1 MSTLLGR
8 GGGRTRNEVVRMG
21 IRALVADDHELF
33 RSGLKQL
40 LIDVL
45 GADDVREAETL
56 DQALE
61 MLTSDGAG
69 DLVLLDLRMPGMS
82 GVEALSALRDGFP
95 DAKVA
100 VVSAWEDRGDILAAL
115 GAGVHGYIP
124 KSLPSAEIAA
134 AIRSI
139 LDGRIYVPQSIG
151 RREQG
156 AKPDGAAAS
165 LQPSTGGFGQDKLTG
180 RQKEVLT
187 ELLKGQASKEIART
201 LDIAEGTV
209 KIHLAA
215 IYRALGVRT
224 RAEAIAKLKSH

>member
-1 MSTLLGR
+1 MP
-8 GGGRTRNEVVRMG
+8 
-21 IRALVADDHELF
+21 IRALIADDHELF

-40 LIDVL
+40 LVDVL
-45 GADDVREAETL
+45 NAEDVREAETL
-56 DQALE
+56 DQAID
-61 MLTSDGAG
+61 MLTNEGAG
-69 DLVLLDLRMPGMS
+69 DLILVDLRMPGMS
-82 GVEALSALRDGFP
+82 GAEALSALRDGFP

-100 VVSAWEDRGDILAAL
+100 VVSAWEERAEIIAAL

-124 KSLPSAEIAA
+124 KSLSSTEIAA

-139 LDGRIYVPQSIG
+139 LDGQIFVPPTLG
-151 RREQG
+151 RRE
-156 AKPDGAAAS
+156 PGAAPRAVAS
-165 LQPSTGGFGQDKLTG
+165 IDPGDKLTV

-187 ELLKGQASKEIART
+187 ELLKGQASKEIARS

-224 RAEAIAKLKSH
+224 RAEAIAKLKSN

>member
-1 MSTLLGR
+1 M
-8 GGGRTRNEVVRMG
+8 
-21 IRALVADDHELF
+21 RALIADDHELF

-40 LIDVL
+40 LVDVL
-45 GADDVREAETL
+45 GAVDVREAETL
-56 DQALE
+56 DQAIE
-61 MLTSDGAG
+61 ILTNEGAG
-69 DLVLLDLRMPGMS
+69 DLVLVDLRMPGMS
-82 GVEALSALRDGFP
+82 GAEALAALRDGFP

-100 VVSAWEDRGDILAAL
+100 VVSAWEERAEIIAAL
-115 GAGVHGYIP
+115 SAGVHGYIP

-134 AIRSI
+134 AIRSV
-139 LDGRIYVPQSIG
+139 LEGQIYAPPSLG

-156 AKPDGAAAS
+156 TPAAQAAA
-165 LQPSTGGFGQDKLTG
+165 TAAVGQDKLTL
-180 RQKEVLT
+180 RQRDVLA

-224 RAEAIAKLKSH
+224 RAEAIARLKSH